1 MAGIDNIPPEPIAQ
15 LTDAVGA
22 ISHSAADPHAQSQML
37 QKKIVET
44 FVAIVKESPVLSI
57 DLHAASPNGEA
68 VGKGTFGIS
77 PDLANDPLITS
88 GNLDRKGMV
97 TQAWDKYGHASIEV
111 VAPTGFLASLAKPE
125 QIKQLEQSG
134 MLVRDGG
141 NYVCRANFKDGEWVI
156 NGRKMKLPAPPARPN
171 LTSHRS

>member
-1 MAGIDNIPPEPIAQ
+1 
-15 LTDAVGA
+15 
-22 ISHSAADPHAQSQML
+22 
-37 QKKIVET
+37 
-44 FVAIVKESPVLSI
+44 
-57 DLHAASPNGEA
+57 
-68 VGKGTFGIS
+68 
-77 PDLANDPLITS
+77 
-88 GNLDRKGMV
+88 
-97 TQAWDKYGHASIEV
+97 
-111 VAPTGFLASLAKPE
+111 LAKPD

>member
-1 MAGIDNIPPEPIAQ
+1 MRRDFDFG
-15 LTDAVGA
+15 VGFVFVLENLL
-22 ISHSAADPHAQSQML
+22 IHADVQRL
-37 QKKIVET
+37 
-44 FVAIVKESPVLSI
+44 KESPVLSI

-97 TQAWDKYGHASIEV
+97 AQAWDKYGHASIEV
-111 VAPTGFLASLAKPE
+111 VAPTGFLASLAKPD

-156 NGRKMKLPAPPARPN
+156 NGRKMKLPARCMAMRW
-171 LTSHRS
+171 

>member
-1 MAGIDNIPPEPIAQ
+1 
-15 LTDAVGA
+15 
-22 ISHSAADPHAQSQML
+22 
-37 QKKIVET
+37 
-44 FVAIVKESPVLSI
+44 
-57 DLHAASPNGEA
+57 
-68 VGKGTFGIS
+68 
-77 PDLANDPLITS
+77 
-88 GNLDRKGMV
+88 MV

-111 VAPTGFLASLAKPE
+111 VAPTGFLASLAKPD